1 MPKVSAAVTL
11 IQCHDDGAI
20 SMDISKLLTF
30 SIKEGASNCHSS
42 TGELPMININGDLK
56 KLAR

>member
-1 MPKVSAAVTL
+1 
-11 IQCHDDGAI
+11 
-20 SMDISKLLTF
+20 MDISKLLTF